1 MAKKKF
7 IIELIDVP
15 YLAAPN
21 IASIDVEL
29 TAKRI
34 VRYRSG
40 HSTKTYDPNMKQI
53 TDMVTGIASAELLKA
68 QFASLKEDA
77 WRANVEDVCER
88 LHAVFGRTPAIWY
101 PTDRKPREL
110 YDKTLFKH
118 AIRGIW
124 VRGGRA
130 TATAINARKTLFL
143 DATAR
148 SFVARGI
155 HEFYL
160 IDEPNL
166 HDFNIIDLGVAPRTD
181 ERATRV
187 YTPEHVEFMPLETFE
202 AVLRKFMMAV
212 ERAGFSAKPEAGQ
225 SIVDLFRRKG

>member
-77 WRANVEDVCER
+77 WRANVER
-88 LHAVFGRTPAIWY
+88 LPTHRAALPVDAPRAVARRA
-101 PTDRKPREL
+101 DR
-110 YDKTLFKH
+110 
-118 AIRGIW
+118 
-124 VRGGRA
+124 
-130 TATAINARKTLFL
+130 
-143 DATAR
+143 AR
-148 SFVARGI
+148 SGGLRA
-155 HEFYL
+155 L
-160 IDEPNL
+160 DLLQQLSEPADHGSNPAACSP
-166 HDFNIIDLGVAPRTD
+166 NSR
-181 ERATRV
+181 
-187 YTPEHVEFMPLETFE
+187 
-202 AVLRKFMMAV
+202 
-212 ERAGFSAKPEAGQ
+212 
-225 SIVDLFRRKG
+225 